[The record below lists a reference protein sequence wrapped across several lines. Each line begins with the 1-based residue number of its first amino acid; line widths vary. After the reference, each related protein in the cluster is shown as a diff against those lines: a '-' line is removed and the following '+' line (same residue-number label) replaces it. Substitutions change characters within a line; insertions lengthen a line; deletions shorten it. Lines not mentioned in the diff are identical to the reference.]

1 MGLEGNLFIN
11 NFNNFMKHIVKKH
24 YFGTDGVRGLAN
36 RHPMTPEFALKMGK
50 AAGKHFSKLKKR
62 SRIVIGKDTR
72 LSGYILETALTSGI
86 CSMGCDVLL
95 VGPMPTP
102 AISFLTRSLEAD
114 AGIVISASH
123 NPFLDNGIKFF
134 GPSGEKLPDRDELG
148 IEEIIHGPDQAGPT
162 GAGIGKAFRI
172 GDAAQR
178 YSRFVVD
185 SAGPGFDLEGVRL
198 VLDCANGASYEVA
211 PSILR
216 ELGAKVSLIGCSP
229 DGLNINAGCG
239 STHPEGM
246 AQETLRFSAQ
256 AGIALDGD
264 GDRVIMADEKG
275 NLLDGD
281 DILFLCAT
289 ELKER
294 GQLDGNNVV
303 GTIMT
308 NVGLEAGLEEK
319 GIGLLRAPVGDR
331 FVVAKML
338 ENNSVLGG
346 EPSGH
351 IIFRDHSLTGDGL
364 VTALRVLKIM
374 GGSGSPLSSL
384 VKGWSR
390 FPQVMRNL
398 SVSEKIPLEGEWLEA
413 LTREARSELGES
425 HLLSLRYSGTESFLR
440 VTVSAASEMAM
451 VRVCDRICAVLFEKF
466 GWKVRENG

>member
-1 MGLEGNLFIN
+1 
-11 NFNNFMKHIVKKH
+11 MKTTFEKQ
-24 YFGTDGVRGLAN
+24 YFGTDGVRGTAN

-50 AAGKHFSKLKKR
+50 AAGKHFSSRKGR

-72 LSGYILETALTSGI
+72 LSGYMLESALTSGI

-102 AISFLTRSLEAD
+102 AISFLTRSLEAE

-134 GPSGEKLPDRDELG
+134 GPTGEKLPDEDEAGL
-148 IEEIIHGPDQAGPT
+148 EEIIHGPEKDGPT
-162 GAGIGKAFRI
+162 GAGIGKAFRVN
-172 GDAAQR
+172 DAAKR
-178 YSRFVVD
+178 YSDFVIA
-185 SAGPGFDLEGVRL
+185 SAGPGFRLDGFRL
-198 VLDCANGASYEVA
+198 VLDCANGAGYEVA

-216 ELGAKVSLIGCSP
+216 ELGAELSLLASRP

-239 STHPEGM
+239 STHPEAM
-246 AQETLRFSAQ
+246 AQEVARFSAH
-256 AGIALDGD
+256 AGIGLDGD
-264 GDRVIMADEKG
+264 GDRVIMADESG
-275 NLLDGD
+275 DLVDGD
-281 DILFLCAT
+281 DILFICAKD
-289 ELKER
+289 LKKYEA
-294 GQLDGNNVV
+294 LNGNKVV

-308 NVGLEAGLEEK
+308 NVGLEAALK
-319 GIGLLRAPVGDR
+319 GEGIRLLRAQVGDR

-338 ENNSVLGG
+338 ENGSVLGG

-364 VTALRVLKIM
+364 VTALRVLKVM
-374 GGSGSPLSSL
+374 RESGTPLSGL

-398 SVSEKIPLEGEWLEA
+398 DVGERISLEGEWFEA
-413 LTREARSELGES
+413 LTREARAELGED

-440 VTVSAASEMAM
+440 VTVSTASEQTTIS
-451 VRVCDRICAVLFEKF
+451 VCDRICDALFERF
-466 GWKVRENG
+466 GWKVREKN

>member
-1 MGLEGNLFIN
+1 M
-11 NFNNFMKHIVKKH
+11 
-24 YFGTDGVRGLAN
+24 RGMAN

-72 LSGYILETALTSGI
+72 LSGYMLETALTSGI

-102 AISFLTRSLEAD
+102 AISFLTKSLEAD

-134 GPSGEKLPDRDELG
+134 GPSGEKLPDEDEVDL
-148 IEEIIHGPDQAGPT
+148 EEIIRGMDKEGPT

-172 GDAAQR
+172 EDAAQR
-178 YSRFVVD
+178 YSRFVLG
-185 SAGPGFDLEGVRL
+185 SAGPGFNLEGVRL
-198 VLDCANGASYEVA
+198 VLDCAHGASYEVA
-211 PSILR
+211 PLILR
-216 ELGAKVSLIGCSP
+216 EFGAEVSLVGCRP

-239 STHPEGM
+239 STHPEEM
-246 AQETLRFSAQ
+246 AGEVRRFSAQ

-275 NLLDGD
+275 DLVDGD

-289 ELKER
+289 DLMEKGALE
-294 GQLDGNNVV
+294 GNSIV

-308 NVGLEAGLEEK
+308 NVGLEAGLKEK
-319 GIGLLRAPVGDR
+319 GIDLLRAPVGDR
-331 FVVAKML
+331 FVVAMML
-338 ENNSVLGG
+338 ENGSILGG

-364 VTALRVLKIM
+364 VTALRVLKVM
-374 GGSGSPLSSL
+374 GNSGTPLSTL
-384 VKGWSR
+384 VKGWKR
-390 FPQVMRNL
+390 FPQIMRNL
-398 SVSEKIPLEGEWLEA
+398 SVSKKIPLEGEWLES
-413 LTREARSELGES
+413 LTREARGELGEN

-440 VTVSAASEMAM
+440 VTVSAASEMDMA
-451 VRVCDRICAVLFEKF
+451 RVCDRICGVLFEKF
-466 GWKVRENG
+466 GWKVKEDG